1 MVGSCAR
8 PNCWYRHVAQVRPHS
23 TLFILLSPTVIQNRG
38 MRAPKWNERI
48 NMAVRE
54 DAERRSLQAN
64 MVQNLQAELVWREA
78 QYARQEIE
86 KVRLS
91 VLADMEITRREE
103 EVRRVAEFQRAVE
116 ANFRDMDKLVH
127 THPPRVQPV
136 PHVQSSIYLDN
147 TTSPTLPPAKST
159 AKRGEKPC
167 VIWNKTGRCPKGTK
181 CQYMHN
187 PGVDPFL
194 VIYTCAHL
202 SPGSRRPYITRRAID
217 YGSIGL
223 GRARTPR

>member
-8 PNCWYRHVAQVRPHS
+8 PNCWYRHAAQVRPRS
-23 TLFILLSPTVIQNRG
+23 ALFILLSPIVTQNRG

-48 NMAVRE
+48 NMAVKE

-64 MVQNLQAELVWREA
+64 MVLNLQAELVWRQA

-86 KVRLS
+86 NVRLS
-91 VLADMEITRREE
+91 VLADMEITRWEE
-103 EVRRVAEFQRAVE
+103 ELRRAAEFQLAVE
-116 ANFRDMDKLVH
+116 AKFRDMDKLVP
-127 THPPRVQPV
+127 TPPPQVQPV
-136 PHVQSSIYLDN
+136 PHVQSSIHLDN
-147 TTSPTLPPAKST
+147 TSSPILPPTKST

-167 VIWNKTGRCPKGTK
+167 VIWNKSGRCPKGTK

-202 SPGSRRPYITRRAID
+202 SPGSRRPHITRRVIDDGAIR
-217 YGSIGL
+217 L